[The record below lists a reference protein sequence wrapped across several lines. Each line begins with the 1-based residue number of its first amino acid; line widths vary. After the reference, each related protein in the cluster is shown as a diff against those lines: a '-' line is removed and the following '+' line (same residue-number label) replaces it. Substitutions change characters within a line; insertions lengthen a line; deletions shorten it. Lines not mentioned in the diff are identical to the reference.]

1 MKDAACSAS
10 HHVPSLSLLHYY
22 SKHATNLANFYILQQ
37 NVQTLFTLFDG
48 EVSRDFDDEMENAF
62 NAVYHQ
68 DFIHHM
74 DGQPLNT
81 AQWKERLQL
90 FAKSGTRI
98 FLLKFEPY
106 DDVHFE
112 AGIRVVNKNLD
123 IVGYSQAKIVGSKLV
138 EIKPH
143 KHSKPAYALMP
154 GQKVVEFGEQTHI
167 VIAQ

>member
-1 MKDAACSAS
+1 MLHAAS
-10 HHVPSLSLLHYY
+10 HHVPFLSLPHCC
-22 SKHATNLANFYILQQ
+22 SKHATTLANFYSLQQ

-48 EVSRDFDDEMENAF
+48 VARDFDDEMEDAF

-81 AQWKERLQL
+81 AEWKARLQL

-112 AGIRVVNKNLD
+112 AGIRVINKNLD
-123 IVGYSQAKIVGSKLV
+123 VVGYSRGTIVGSKLLD
-138 EIKPH
+138 IKPH
-143 KHSKPAYALMP
+143 KHSKTAYALLP
-154 GQKVVEFGEQTHI
+154 GQRAVQFGEQTHI

>member
-10 HHVPSLSLLHYY
+10 HHVPSLFLPHCY
-22 SKHATNLANFYILQQ
+22 SKNATNLANFYILQQ
-37 NVQTLFTLFDG
+37 TVQKLFNLFDG
-48 EVSRDFDDEMENAF
+48 VARDFDDEMEDAF

-74 DGQPLNT
+74 DGHPLNT
-81 AQWKERLQL
+81 AQWKERLQF

-123 IVGYSQAKIVGSKLV
+123 IVGYSCGTIVGSKLV

-143 KHSKPAYALMP
+143 KHSKSAYALLP
-154 GQKVVEFGEQTHI
+154 GQKAVQFGEQTHI

>member
-1 MKDAACSAS
+1 MLHAAS
-10 HHVPSLSLLHYY
+10 HHDLSLSLPHYY
-22 SKHATNLANFYILQQ
+22 SKNATNQANFYILQQ
-37 NVQTLFTLFDG
+37 NVQKLFTLFDG
-48 EVSRDFDDEMENAF
+48 VARDFDDEMEGAF

-81 AQWKERLQL
+81 DGWRERLQL

-112 AGIRVVNKNLD
+112 AGIRVINKNLD
-123 IVGYSQAKIVGSKLV
+123 VVGYSRGTIVGSKLV

-143 KHSKPAYALMP
+143 KQSKSAYALLP
-154 GQKVVEFGEQTHI
+154 GQKAVQFGEQTHI